1 LGGFGSGNGQ
11 LNFPSDVAVESSTHD
26 VYLDE
31 RENYRIQKFTNEGA
45 FIQTWG
51 DEGSGDGQFAA
62 PHSIDVDSNG
72 KVFVADTF
80 NHRIQKFENDGTFI
94 KS

>member
-1 LGGFGSGNGQ
+1 MKARLSRLG
-11 LNFPSDVAVESSTHD
+11 
-26 VYLDE
+26 
-31 RENYRIQKFTNEGA
+31 
-45 FIQTWG
+45 G